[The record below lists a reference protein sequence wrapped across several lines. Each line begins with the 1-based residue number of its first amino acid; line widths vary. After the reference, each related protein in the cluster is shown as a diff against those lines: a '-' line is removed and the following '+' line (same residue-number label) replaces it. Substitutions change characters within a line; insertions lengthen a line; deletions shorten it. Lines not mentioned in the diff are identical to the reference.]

1 MFQEKIV
8 RKKTFLTKEVCIFVI
23 DIWDTH
29 WCKFYEEENS
39 NLAKKTSQFLDEA
52 RKNNMLIFHLPG
64 DRMDPEDPEQL
75 LKEYKNS
82 VARKNT
88 LSITE
93 GIPPSDLKK
102 IKYDFLKSTKSAF
115 HNKLQAVNTAR
126 FRQSRPRPSSKGCF
140 CQEICKRPTPRPWT
154 KQHPLIQIDSRDHL
168 SSKIEE
174 VVSVLKENKIKK
186 ILYVGGALNF
196 CVLDRDYGIR
206 RMHDFGFDCSF
217 VKDHV
222 LIHGQAIT
230 PEGYIMTNSQA
241 HELQSEHVE
250 RNFCSSVVSSDIT
263 QFSTQEKIDLLE
275 TQAEVFLCDEIKRIK
290 WVQVHTDLPTR
301 KKYADKERRGD
312 G

>member
-140 CQEICKRPTPRPWT
+140 CQEI
-154 KQHPLIQIDSRDHL
+154 
-168 SSKIEE
+168 
-174 VVSVLKENKIKK
+174 VSVLKENKIKK

-241 HELQSEHVE
+241 HELQSEYVE

-301 KKYADKERRGD
+301 ILFCMLNARCKGCDVLEQSHTKTDKQST
-312 G
+312 